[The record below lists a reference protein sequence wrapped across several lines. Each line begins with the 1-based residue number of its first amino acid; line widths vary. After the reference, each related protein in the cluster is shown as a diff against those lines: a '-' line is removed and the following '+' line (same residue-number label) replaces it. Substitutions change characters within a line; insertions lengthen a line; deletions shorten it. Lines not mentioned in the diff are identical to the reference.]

1 MEKLKFIA
9 FDADDTLWINEP
21 YYRETE
27 KAFCEMLK
35 DYMPCDEAAKQ
46 LLNTEVGNIP
56 LYGYGG
62 KSFILSKI
70 ETIIK
75 ITNGKASMDFIQR
88 AIDLGKELLSK
99 PVIVLDGVEDVLK
112 ELSQKYKLILAT
124 KGDLLD
130 QQRKLT
136 ESGLQ
141 KYFFQVEVMSD
152 KKVADYSKILNKL
165 DCKSEELL
173 MIGNSIKSDI
183 LPLLELG
190 AKAIHIPFHTTWAHE
205 EVDTIIENDRFT
217 ELESIID
224 ILNLIN

>member
-27 KAFCEMLK
+27 KAFCEMLE
-35 DYMPCDEAAKQ
+35 DYMPYDEAAKE

-99 PVIVLDGVEDVLK
+99 PVIVLDGVENVLK

-136 ESGLQ
+136 ESGLE
-141 KYFFQVEVMSD
+141 KYFFHVEIMSD
-152 KKVADYSKILNKL
+152 KKVADYSKILDKL
-165 DCKSEELL
+165 DCKAEEFL
-173 MIGNSIKSDI
+173 MIGNSLKSDI
-183 LPLLELG
+183 LPLLEIG
-190 AKAIHIPFHTTWAHE
+190 VKAVHIPFHTTWAHE
-205 EVDTIIENDRFT
+205 HIDTIIDNEDFT
-217 ELESIID
+217 ELKNISYLLDIIP
-224 ILNLIN
+224 